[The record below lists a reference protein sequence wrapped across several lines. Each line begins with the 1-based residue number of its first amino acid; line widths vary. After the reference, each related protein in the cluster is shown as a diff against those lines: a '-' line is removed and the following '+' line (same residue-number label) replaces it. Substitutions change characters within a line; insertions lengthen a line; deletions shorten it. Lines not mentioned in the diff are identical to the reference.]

1 MLLEFVNPLNEYP
14 LAFPICECVHIVSFA
29 ISLGTVSLVDLR
41 VLGMGVEEK
50 PGELSRDLSIWTATG
65 ITLMIMSG
73 MLLFSSDPDRY
84 YLNGAFQLKMICL
97 FLAIVFNYTIH
108 RKVLRNGATGGGAK
122 AVAWISLVL
131 WSSVIFL
138 GIFIAFVGQP

>member
-1 MLLEFVNPLNEYP
+1 MLLEFINPLNEYP
-14 LAFPICECVHIVSFA
+14 LAFPITECIHITSFA
-29 ISLGTVSLVDLR
+29 ISLGTVGLVDLR
-41 VLGMGVEEK
+41 MLGVGVAEK
-50 PGELSRDLSIWTATG
+50 PADLARDLSIWTALG
-65 ITLMIMSG
+65 IAIMIMSG

-108 RKVLRNGATGGGAK
+108 RKALNNGATGGGAK
-122 AVAWISLVL
+122 TIACISLAL
-131 WSSVIFL
+131 WTSVIFL

>member
-14 LAFPICECVHIVSFA
+14 LAFPITECIHIVGFA
-29 ISLGTVSLVDLR
+29 VSLGTVGVVDLR
-41 VLGMGVEEK
+41 LLGVGLDEK
-50 PGELSRDLSIWTATG
+50 PAELGRALSIWTALG
-65 ITLMIMSG
+65 IATMIMSG

-108 RKVLRNGATGGGAK
+108 RKVVQANGVSSGSK
-122 AVAWISLVL
+122 VVALTSLAL
-131 WSSVIFL
+131 WSSVIFF
-138 GIFIAFVGQP
+138 GIFIAFVGNP

>member
-14 LAFPICECVHIVSFA
+14 LAFPICECIHIVGFA
-29 ISLGTVSLVDLR
+29 VSLGTVGLVDLR
-41 VLGMGVEEK
+41 MLGMGVEEK
-50 PGELSRDLSIWTATG
+50 PAELSRDLSIWTALG
-65 ITLMIMSG
+65 IGVMIMSG

-108 RKVLRNGATGGGAK
+108 RKVVNAGGATGGAK
-122 AVAWISLVL
+122 VVACVSLALWISV
-131 WSSVIFL
+131 VFL